1 MPTDHTRDERPT
13 DLGSLLHAAF
23 RGLRH
28 SWTEQLAPWEVT
40 PFQWR
45 ALHTIMRIGDGVRL
59 GVVAERL
66 RIAPRSA
73 TEVVDQLEEKGLV
86 ERARDPS
93 DRRAVIVAPTAK
105 GLDLHDAVMAER
117 RERADEYFGIL
128 SPAEQDQ
135 LAGLLARLGPDG
147 GH

>member
-1 MPTDHTRDERPT
+1 MGSDHGDVEPSS

-45 ALHTIMRIGDGVRL
+45 ALHTIMRMDDGVRL
-59 GVVAERL
+59 GVIAERL

-73 TEVVDQLEEKGLV
+73 TEVVDQLEARRLV
-86 ERARDPS
+86 RRAPDPS
-93 DRRAVIVAPTAK
+93 DRRAIIVEPTPE
-105 GLDLHDAVMAER
+105 GLQLHDAVMAER
-117 RERADEYFGIL
+117 RERADEYFAAL
-128 SPAEQDQ
+128 SPSEQDQ
-135 LAGLLARLGPDG
+135 LAKLLSRLPPTG
-147 GH
+147 

>member
-1 MPTDHTRDERPT
+1 MPHDHHPEERPN

-28 SWTEQLAPWEVT
+28 SWTEQLAPWDVT

-45 ALHTIMRIGDGVRL
+45 ALHTVVRLDGVRL

-73 TEVVDQLEEKGLV
+73 TEVVDQLAARGLV
-86 ERARDPS
+86 QRSPDPS
-93 DRRAVIVAPTAK
+93 DRRAVIVAATPA
-105 GLDLHDAVMAER
+105 GLELHEAVWTER
-117 RERADEYFGIL
+117 RERADEYFGEL

-135 LAGLLARLGPDG
+135 LAGLLSRLIQHG
-147 GH
+147 